1 MTDSD
6 QGIVA
11 KAPETMLSGLLEKEL
26 FFPDGLLGFADCR
39 RYKFRRFDPR
49 VAGASPV
56 FILEA
61 VEQDVSFPL
70 IHPDF
75 VWLDYRLEI
84 APEVMTCLDGSF
96 AKPSV
101 GSSAATKI
109 GYFRLITSV
118 RISASIPITCAGLRL
133 WRNAAAM
140 NFPGAE
146 DLRSHRRGTR
156 KLVIKAHDRAQ

>member
-39 RYKFRRFDPR
+39 RYKFRRFDPG

-84 APEVMTCLDGSF
+84 APEVMTCLDAASEQELGAAVDCARARSDRGNHGDSTRLSDHQRGF
-96 AKPSV
+96 VERNATGRRGV
-101 GSSAATKI
+101 SAATPA
-109 GYFRLITSV
+109 
-118 RISASIPITCAGLRL
+118 AS
-133 WRNAAAM
+133 N
-140 NFPGAE
+140 
-146 DLRSHRRGTR
+146 
-156 KLVIKAHDRAQ
+156 DRAIPWTLPTESIST